1 MMINKDRRIIVVED
15 MVRDVVI
22 KDMEE
27 QMSANSETCTSLM
40 STMKK
45 ESSFLLYT
53 LRMLPYTTSMLDI
66 VNILHVIIL
75 DK

>member
-1 MMINKDRRIIVVED
+1 MVED

-22 KDMEE
+22 KDVGEH
-27 QMSANSETCTSLM
+27 MSANSETCTSLM

-75 DK
+75 DKQ

>member
-15 MVRDVVI
+15 IVRDVFI
-22 KDMEE
+22 KDMWEH
-27 QMSANSETCTSLM
+27 MSANSETCTSLM

-45 ESSFLLYT
+45 ENSFLLYT